1 MAQVIFYERPG
12 CVNNARQKA
21 LLWASGHEVTAH
33 NILTTPWTADSLRP
47 FFGDRPIREWF
58 NQSAPQIKMG
68 EITPENLDEAAALE
82 LMIQDPTL
90 IRRPIIQVGDVC
102 QLGFNRAVVDEWIG
116 LSSPKGLEKL
126 DACPKVH

>member
-21 LLWASGHEVTAH
+21 LLWASGHEVEAH
-33 NILTTPWTADSLRP
+33 NILTTPWTASTLRP

-58 NQSAPQIKMG
+58 NQSAPQIKTG
-68 EITPENLDEAAALE
+68 ELAVENIDEITALE

-90 IRRPIIQVGDVC
+90 IRRPIIQVGNIY
-102 QLGFNRAVVDEWIG
+102 QLGFNRAVVNDWIG
-116 LSSPKGLEKL
+116 LASPKGLEKL
-126 DACPKVH
+126 DASPKVH